1 MNADIFEYNSKNHEH
16 RDKQKIVL
24 VSEKLLFE
32 GVVAGFGVA
41 MSSILLFRWGLTTKA
56 FKRVSYDWLEF
67 KVILGVMLSWI
78 IVWCFRKTSNVLYDR
93 YVAAYGRDKP
103 IEISINTYNN

>member
-1 MNADIFEYNSKNHEH
+1 MNADIFANYNENHEH
-16 RDKQKIVL
+16 REKQKIVL
-24 VSEKLLFE
+24 VSEKQLFE
-32 GVVAGFGVA
+32 GVVSGFGVA
-41 MSSILLFRWGLTTKA
+41 MSSILLFRSGLTTKA

-67 KVILGVMLSWI
+67 KVILAITLCWI
-78 IVWCFRKTSNVLYDR
+78 IVWCARKISNVLYDR